1 MTDRLDYGATEDR
14 TMPAV
19 TYALYF
25 LAYATGITVII
36 GLILAY
42 VQQGSAGA
50 KMRTHYAFLIRT
62 FWMGIGW
69 ALIGGAL
76 FVVGLPL
83 SLVLIGFPMMFLA
96 WAIWALLGV
105 WYAIRL
111 VVGVIY
117 LARDEAYPR
126 PYTWLA

>member
-1 MTDRLDYGATEDR
+1 MPDSLYYGTTEDR

-19 TYALYF
+19 AYALYF
-25 LAYATGITVII
+25 LAFATGITVII

-42 VQQGSAGA
+42 VQQGAAGP

-69 ALIGGAL
+69 AILGLLL
-76 FVVGLPL
+76 FVVGIPL
-83 SLVLIGFPMMFLA
+83 SLVLIGLPLVFLA

>member
-1 MTDRLDYGATEDR
+1 MTDRLDDGVAEDR

-25 LAYATGITVII
+25 LTYATGITVII

-42 VQQGSAGA
+42 VQRDRAGA
-50 KMRTHYAFLIRT
+50 RMRTHYTFLIRT
-62 FWMGIGW
+62 FWIGIAWGLLA
-69 ALIGGAL
+69 ALL
-76 FVVGLPL
+76 FAVGIPLSVVLIGLPL
-83 SLVLIGFPMMFLA
+83 VFVA
-96 WAIWALLGV
+96 WAIWSLIAV
-105 WYAIRL
+105 WFAVRL

-126 PYTWLA
+126 PDTWLA